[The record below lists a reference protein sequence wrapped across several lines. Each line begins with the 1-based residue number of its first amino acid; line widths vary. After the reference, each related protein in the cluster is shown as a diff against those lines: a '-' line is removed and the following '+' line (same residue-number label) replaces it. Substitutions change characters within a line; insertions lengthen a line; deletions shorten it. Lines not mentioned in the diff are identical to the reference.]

1 MEKSRVLPLVK
12 PPSRIRVEFA
22 QLIHDMR
29 AAQNRA
35 DQSLVNLA
43 DAEEAR
49 RTRRGMQGKA

>member
-1 MEKSRVLPLVK
+1 MVK